1 MMCGILHLT
10 PIVCYQHM
18 NAEYHYGH
26 SHHHDQRGW
35 VRAGGRRGRWLEP
48 FLLLL
53 VAEGEAHGY
62 ALIARLNELGVSPEG
77 IDVGM
82 AYRTLRELEADRLV
96 SSEWEMASGAPR
108 REYRL
113 TREGR
118 VALAEWALVMCERGR
133 LINDFMAREARLDRG
148 EGG

>member
-1 MMCGILHLT
+1 MHD
-10 PIVCYQHM
+10 
-18 NAEYHYGH
+18 E
-26 SHHHDQRGW
+26 HHHQHRHDRRGW
-35 VRAGGRRGRWLEP
+35 VRSGGRRGRWLEP

-62 ALIARLNELGVSPEG
+62 ALIGRLNELGVAPEG
-77 IDVGM
+77 VDVGM
-82 AYRTLRELEADRLV
+82 AYRTLRELETEGLV
-96 SSEWEMASGAPR
+96 LSTWVTEGGAPR

-118 VALAEWALVMCERGR
+118 AALAEWGAVMCERGR
-133 LINDFMAREARLDRG
+133 LIDDFLAREARLEGG

>member
-1 MMCGILHLT
+1 MS
-10 PIVCYQHM
+10 
-18 NAEYHYGH
+18 AEYHHGH
-26 SHHHDQRGW
+26 GHHHDQLGW

-62 ALIARLNELGVSPEG
+62 ELIARLNELGVSPG
-77 IDVGM
+77 GVDVGM
-82 AYRTLRELEADRLV
+82 AYRTLREFEAERLV
-96 SSEWEMASGAPR
+96 SSEWETASGAPR

-113 TREGR
+113 TRDGR
-118 VALAEWALVMCERGR
+118 VALAEWASVMCERGR
-133 LINDFMAREARLDRG
+133 LINEFMAREARLEED

>member
-1 MMCGILHLT
+1 MT
-10 PIVCYQHM
+10 
-18 NAEYHYGH
+18 ADYHSGH
-26 SHHHDQRGW
+26 GHHDHQRGW
-35 VRAGGRRGRWLEP
+35 VRPGGRRGRWLEP

-77 IDVGM
+77 VDVGM
-82 AYRTLRELEADRLV
+82 AYRTLRELEMEGLTR
-96 SSEWEMASGAPR
+96 SEWVAESGAPR

-113 TREGR
+113 TLEGR
-118 VALAEWALVMCERGR
+118 AALAEWASVMCERGR
-133 LINDFMAREARLDRG
+133 LIDDFLAREARLDRG

>member
-1 MMCGILHLT
+1 M
-10 PIVCYQHM
+10 Y
-18 NAEYHYGH
+18 AESHHGH
-26 SHHHDQRGW
+26 SHHPDQRGW
-35 VRAGGRRGRWLEP
+35 VRPGGRRGRWLEP

-62 ALIARLNELGVSPEG
+62 ALIARLNELGVSAEG
-77 IDVGM
+77 VDVGM
-82 AYRTLRELEADRLV
+82 AYRTLRELDADGLA
-96 SSEWEMASGAPR
+96 SSEWEAASGAPR

-118 VALAEWALVMCERGR
+118 AALAEWASVMCERGR
-133 LINDFMAREARLDRG
+133 LIDDFLAREARLDGG